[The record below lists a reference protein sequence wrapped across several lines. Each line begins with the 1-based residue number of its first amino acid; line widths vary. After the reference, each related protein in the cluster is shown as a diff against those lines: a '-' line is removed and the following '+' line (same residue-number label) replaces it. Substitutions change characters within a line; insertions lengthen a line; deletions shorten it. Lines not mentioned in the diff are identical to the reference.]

1 MDCSLT
7 IMATRGRAARAGV
20 FAAALGAV
28 SLAVTS
34 CNGSTPS
41 SPDPVATRLL
51 ASVTIS
57 GSTSLAGPGHT
68 AQLSAIAGYSNG
80 ATENVTATAVW
91 QTSNPA
97 VATVSGGGL
106 LTGQGAGT
114 ADVTATYQGQTGRAG
129 VTVAA
134 PPCSV
139 SLSETSVTFA
149 RSGGTRTVGVQA
161 SSSSCAW
168 QAGSSASW
176 LHITSG
182 GGGTGNGTVSYFVE
196 PNTGPTTREGVITI
210 GGPAVAAEQR
220 LTVRQTTSG
229 SACRYCP
236 SPSSRSFSSAGGTSS
251 ISVDPVDSSID
262 WTAVSDQPWLR
273 VVAGSAGRGRGTV
286 TYVVDRNGFGV
297 TRSGTISVG
306 GLSGAF
312 ARETHV
318 VTQQP

>member
-7 IMATRGRAARAGV
+7 IMATRGRAVRAGV
-20 FAAALGAV
+20 FVAAALGAV
-28 SLAVTS
+28 SVAVTS
-34 CNGSTPS
+34 CNGSSPT
-41 SPDPVATRLL
+41 SPDRSLTSVA
-51 ASVTIS
+51 IS

-68 AQLSAIAGYSNG
+68 AQLSAIAAYSNG
-80 ATENVTATAVW
+80 ATDNVTATAVW

-97 VATVSGGGL
+97 VATVSGSGL
-106 LTGQGAGT
+106 LTGRGSGA
-114 ADVTATYQGQTGRAG
+114 ADVTASYQGQTGRAS

-139 SLSETSVTFA
+139 SLSETSVTFERA
-149 RSGGTRTVGVQA
+149 GGTRTLGIQA
-161 SSSSCAW
+161 SASSCAW
-168 QAGSSASW
+168 QAASSASW
-176 LHITSG
+176 IHITT
-182 GGGTGNGTVSYFVE
+182 GTGTGSGTVSYNVD
-196 PNTGPTTREGVITI
+196 PNTGPATREGAVII
-210 GGPAVAAEQR
+210 SGPALAGEQR

-229 SACRYCP
+229 STCRYCP
-236 SPSSRSFSSAGGTSS
+236 SPTSRSFSSAGGTSS
-251 ISVDPVDSSID
+251 ISVDPVDSTAQ

-273 VVAGSAGRGRGTV
+273 VVAGSTGRGRGTV

-297 TRSGTISVG
+297 SRSGTISVG